1 MIDAHVPSAAVV
13 VQTFI
18 VMLPAHDEPF
28 VQVVLPPPLLP
39 LPLPLLLPLLLLP
52 LPPPLPLLLPLPPLP
67 LLLADASPLSSPP
80 FPSSGADAPGASGDR
95 GERTHP
101 QEEPEPHAPSYVQP
115 GGISPLRGRRGK
127 PMWTQSHGEPIASDR
142 LASRDGYPRSSPMS
156 VFSKPPNDGSGAAGP
171 PKADP
176 SAVKPPLPKRCSAA
190 ASVAARHRLAHDRGR
205 RSSALA
211 VASLGSDDPDRPA
224 GAADR
229 RRAPPRRRRPRRCRH
244 SAWRARLPRPSG
256 RRPRR

>member
-80 FPSSGADAPGASGDR
+80 FPSSGADAPEQAATAASAPIHKR
-95 GERTHP
+95 SP
-101 QEEPEPHAPSYVQP
+101 SLMPHLTYSPAR
-115 GGISPLRGRRGK
+115 ISPLRGRRGK

-176 SAVKPPLPKRCSAA
+176 SAVKPPLP
-190 ASVAARHRLAHDRGR
+190 
-205 RSSALA
+205 RSL
-211 VASLGSDDPDRPA
+211 L
-224 GAADR
+224 R
-229 RRAPPRRRRPRRCRH
+229 RRQRRRP
-244 SAWRARLPRPSG
+244 SSSRAR
-256 RRPRR
+256 